1 MAKSRLFLFN
11 VFVCCVFAVTSWA
24 QSATALSPTIE
35 HTPTKY
41 TFRFPLGTPTS
52 VPSTTSVFRPL
63 HASSTIRPSFAT
75 EVPPMDTRTWNV
87 NPTVEFR
94 SRFSMQDV
102 PVPFCSLPTQG
113 AAFNVS
119 GRDVFLPC
127 LADRF
132 LQWALQSVINR

>member
-11 VFVCCVFAVTSWA
+11 VFVCCAFGITSWA

-52 VPSTTSVFRPL
+52 APSTPPVL
-63 HASSTIRPSFAT
+63 HPINASTTIRPSFAT
-75 EVPPMDTRTWNV
+75 EVLPMDTRTWNV
-87 NPTVEFR
+87 NSTVGFR

-113 AAFNVS
+113 AAFSIS

-127 LADRF
+127 LADRL
-132 LQWALQSVINR
+132 LQWAVQSVINR